1 MKERHDDRKFYNC
14 ILLVIP
20 RLEKG
25 RALKKIVPAGVSLC
39 TWYNKFLEDG
49 IEYFHFAYPSYN
61 VNGCGF
67 KICQNSFLT
76 QSENR

>member
-25 RALKKIVPAGVSLC
+25 RALKKKLFQGKNCI
-39 TWYNKFLEDG
+39 
-49 IEYFHFAYPSYN
+49 HFTVMTSTA
-61 VNGCGF
+61 
-67 KICQNSFLT
+67 I
-76 QSENR
+76 

>member
-25 RALKKIVPAGVSLC
+25 RALKKIVPGKEL
-39 TWYNKFLEDG
+39 
-49 IEYFHFAYPSYN
+49 H
-61 VNGCGF
+61 
-67 KICQNSFLT
+67 SFYCHDLY
-76 QSENR
+76 SDLD